1 MFLTTRNLYDQL
13 QAKQVSTGS
22 EGDIV
27 NNLYESSN
35 HLVDEAY
42 SLQSIL
48 INEFGLYS
56 DTDLLSTQ
64 FVALIVRNNMSFML

>member
-48 INEFGLYS
+48 IANS
-56 DTDLLSTQ
+56 TRKCNTRSKPQLLSPRRLS
-64 FVALIVRNNMSFML
+64 AAA